1 MTTLEKKR
9 DIKTGSVDFPQF
21 PGEDCLAHTAST
33 YKEQLDA
40 RLTGLGLLA
49 VAQGHPPASV
59 GCIIDVRPSSRPKAS
74 LSQDDVMGPP
84 RHQPGR

>member
-1 MTTLEKKR
+1 MTTSEKKR

-49 VAQGHPPASV
+49 VQ
-59 GCIIDVRPSSRPKAS
+59 
-74 LSQDDVMGPP
+74 L
-84 RHQPGR
+84 

>member
-40 RLTGLGLLA
+40 RLTGLGSR
-49 VAQGHPPASV
+49 VAGSSPRA
-59 GCIIDVRPSSRPKAS
+59 PSGECRLHYRRQAE
-74 LSQDDVMGPP
+74 Q
-84 RHQPGR
+84 QA

>member
-1 MTTLEKKR
+1 MTTSEKKR

-49 VAQGHPPASV
+49 VAQAPRAPSGECWLHYRPTSRRFTCV
-59 GCIIDVRPSSRPKAS
+59 GAIA
-74 LSQDDVMGPP
+74 
-84 RHQPGR
+84 